1 MTIRGYD
8 ELQLADL
15 IGALPPAPDSWVDA
29 ARELPRTLRELD
41 EVLPRIE
48 QDEDFRRQASLDL
61 ERALEQAGVE
71 ARPEL
76 VDALRRRLAPDV
88 ERG

>member
-8 ELQLADL
+8 ELELAGL
-15 IGALPPAPDSWVDA
+15 IGALPPAPISWVNA
-29 ARELPRTLRELD
+29 ARELPRTHRELD
-41 EVLPRIE
+41 EVLPLIE
-48 QDEDFRRQASLDL
+48 QDAELRKQASLDL

-76 VDALRRRLAPDV
+76 IEALRRRLAAEAD
-88 ERG
+88 RG